1 MNLTTQTITESTP
14 DYIKVIGTSR
24 IPLWCGFLNPF
35 SGTVFITNTNIKV
48 LYGGEHFANVI
59 EGPINVRL
67 VPKTPVLSGHNI
79 TTKFDLQIPHEFQAI
94 GTTVIEQQL
103 LHGYVHVTTEGT
115 FGLKMGNLH
124 LLLSQKQI
132 DIPSCG
138 LHYVQQTAVNESACG
153 TPRADIITDP

>member
-1 MNLTTQTITESTP
+1 MLAQERATQERAALRRARGAHKAC
-14 DYIKVIGTSR
+14 KVGAR
-24 IPLWCGFLNPF
+24 NPLPPHAAEHCECPPTAAR
-35 SGTVFITNTNIKV
+35 SQQRTVWGS
-48 LYGGEHFANVI
+48 LH
-59 EGPINVRL
+59 
-67 VPKTPVLSGHNI
+67 
-79 TTKFDLQIPHEFQAI
+79 HER
-94 GTTVIEQQL
+94 QQL